1 MRAVKGGEL
10 LEFWTMTWAF
20 NESNLSL
27 DDISIQAAYSVTED
41 SILSPPKEHNMLSVK
56 VYAN

>member
-10 LEFWTMTWAF
+10 LEFWTMMWAF

-27 DDISIQAAYSVTED
+27 DDISI
-41 SILSPPKEHNMLSVK
+41 
-56 VYAN
+56 